1 MGTIVCV
8 WLKKHKN
15 LGDDIYKNMSRDTII
30 KQLTQAQQK
39 ESRQQLKIDTEQIK
53 QFKVSFN

>member
-1 MGTIVCV
+1 
-8 WLKKHKN
+8 
-15 LGDDIYKNMSRDTII
+15 MSRDTII

-53 QFKVSFN
+53 QFKVSFNL